1 MSASPST
8 AVDLVG
14 PGAVADP
21 HAVFRELRMT
31 SDVWWL
37 ERHKAWLL
45 LGYDDVRAAVSD
57 NALSTDTITPL
68 QRRLADADRIRFK
81 PAADLLAGWM
91 IFNDPP
97 VHTALRAPVRTAFT
111 PKAVAQLEAEVAA
124 LVERLLDDVDPAG
137 FDLVRAVAHPL
148 PAIVIAHLLGV
159 PAERHEEFQGWSAQL
174 GALVMGKVSRADAWD
189 RALLATADLDA
200 LFTAMIA
207 DRRRDPTDDLVTRLV
222 AAADGH
228 GSLSDAQ
235 MVGACSLLLF
245 GGHETTTSLITSG
258 ALHLLGDNDRQAQL
272 AADPETAVEEL
283 LRFDGPSKI
292 VVRRVRDDVEWERS
306 RAAPWPAGLL
316 RPDGGQPR
324 PGRIRGRRRA
334 APRSVAQPPPRLR
347 VGDALLPRRPAGSVG
362 GASGA
367 AGAVRQ
373 VSPLGTGRRR
383 VAAVLAPDDR
393 RPHAAVA
400 APAHRWARVTL
411 VVHDRDG
418 DVVHVRLNRP
428 ERHNALV
435 PEMWQRLARLGAAL
449 VADETVRCVVIS
461 GEGSSFSSGIDRRAL
476 AEGALT
482 PYGFTGEEA
491 DRERTEYDERD
502 IVAAQATA
510 RWLHD
515 GDFVSIAAVR
525 GFAFGAG
532 ARSRSPATCESWPP
546 TARSP
551 CPRSR
556 SGCSRR

>member
-14 PGAVADP
+14 PRAVADP

-57 NALSTDTITPL
+57 DALSTDTITPL
-68 QRRLADADRIRFK
+68 QRRLADADRIRFE

-111 PKAVAQLEAEVAA
+111 PKAVAQLEADAAA

-272 AADPETAVEEL
+272 ADDPETAVEEL

-292 VVRRVRDDVEWERS
+292 VVRRVRDDVEWNGHELHR
-306 RAAPWPAGLL
+306 
-316 RPDGGQPR
+316 GQPVFCALMAANR
-324 PGRIRGRRRA
+324 DPGAFEA
-334 APRSVAQPPPRLR
+334 ADELRLDRSPNRHLGFGWGTHFCLGAQ
-347 VGDALLPRRPAGSVG
+347 
-362 GASGA
+362 
-367 AGAVRQ
+367 
-373 VSPLGTGRRR
+373 
-383 VAAVLAPDDR
+383 
-393 RPHAAVA
+393 
-400 APAHRWARVTL
+400 
-411 VVHDRDG
+411 
-418 DVVHVRLNRP
+418 
-428 ERHNALV
+428 
-435 PEMWQRLARLGAAL
+435 LARLEARVVLPAL
-449 VADETVRCVVIS
+449 FARYPRLE
-461 GEGSSFSSGIDRRAL
+461 L
-476 AEGALT
+476 AVDASQLCWHPTIVG
-482 PYGFTGEEA
+482 
-491 DRERTEYDERD
+491 RT
-502 IVAAQATA
+502 
-510 RWLHD
+510 L
-515 GDFVSIAAVR
+515 
-525 GFAFGAG
+525 
-532 ARSRSPATCESWPP
+532 RSLPLRIGGPA
-546 TARSP
+546 
-551 CPRSR
+551 
-556 SGCSRR
+556 